1 MAKTESEVCPT
12 FDPFRLYHIL
22 FDHYGPSGWWPGE
35 GPLEVAIGA
44 VLTQNTAWSNVE
56 KAIANLKTAA
66 MIDVRRLSTM
76 HEKHLA
82 KLIRPAGY
90 YNIKA
95 RRLKNLLDMVVD
107 SFSGDLSALFRLDKD
122 ELRSVL
128 LEVNGIGKETADSIC
143 CYAAGKL
150 VFVVDAYT
158 KRILLRHIIID
169 GNASYDGIQAIFESK
184 LPQDPSVYKDLHA
197 HIVFIGKDYCRPR
210 NPRCDACPLK
220 NQL

>member
-82 KLIRPAGY
+82 KLIKPAGY

-95 RRLKNLLDMVVD
+95 RRLKNFIDTVVD
-107 SFSGDLSALFRLDKD
+107 SFSGNLSALFRLDKD

-128 LEVNGIGKETADSIC
+128 LEVNGIGKETADSIS
-143 CYAAGKL
+143 CYAADKL

-158 KRILLRHIIID
+158 KRILLRHGIIE
-169 GNASYDGIQAIFESK
+169 GNTSYDEIRAFFESG
-184 LPQDPSVYKDLHA
+184 LPQELPVYKDLHA

>member
-1 MAKTESEVCPT
+1 MAKTESEVCPA

-22 FDHYGPSGWWPGE
+22 FDYYGPSGWWPGE

-66 MIDVRRLSTM
+66 MIDVRRLSRM
-76 HEKHLA
+76 HEKRLA

-107 SFSGDLSALFRLDKD
+107 CFSGDLSALFRLDKD

-143 CYAAGKL
+143 CYAGGKL

-158 KRILLRHIIID
+158 KRILLRHGILE
-169 GNASYDGIQAIFESK
+169 GNTSYDEIRAFFESG
-184 LPQDPSVYKDLHA
+184 LPQELSVYKDLHA